1 MSEKL
6 LEQLITT
13 ETEYFKW
20 ETKLDE
26 LQPSLLSKS
35 IVYMPCIICTGSLI
49 WDLTTFEQKKM
60 YAIYSLRVTCFSS

>member
-20 ETKLDE
+20 ETKLD
-26 LQPSLLSKS
+26 
-35 IVYMPCIICTGSLI
+35 
-49 WDLTTFEQKKM
+49 
-60 YAIYSLRVTCFSS
+60 RVTTESFVKIDRLYAMHHMHWFFNMGFNYL